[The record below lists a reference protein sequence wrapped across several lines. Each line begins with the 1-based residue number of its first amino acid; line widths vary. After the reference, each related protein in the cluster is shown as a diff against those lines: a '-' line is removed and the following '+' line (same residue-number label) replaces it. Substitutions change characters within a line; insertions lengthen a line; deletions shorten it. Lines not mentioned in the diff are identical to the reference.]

1 MIQEHTTEIRVRYN
15 ETDAMGLLHH
25 SRYLTYFEIARTELY
40 RAQGGSYREMEES
53 GLFFV
58 VARVKVDY
66 KTPAR
71 YDDVLNVTA
80 VVSSIT
86 PAKLVHLYEIH
97 RDSELIAKGETLL
110 ACVDSKGTIQRIPAA
125 IEKTIQRVSE
135 SQSEAD

>member
-25 SRYLTYFEIARTELY
+25 SRYLVYFEIARTELY

-71 YDDVLNVTA
+71 YDDVLRVKAIVTR
-80 VVSSIT
+80 IT

-97 RDSELIAKGETLL
+97 RGDQLIAKGETLL
-110 ACVDSKGTIQRIPAA
+110 ACVDAQGTIQRIPAA

-135 SQSEAD
+135 SQREAD